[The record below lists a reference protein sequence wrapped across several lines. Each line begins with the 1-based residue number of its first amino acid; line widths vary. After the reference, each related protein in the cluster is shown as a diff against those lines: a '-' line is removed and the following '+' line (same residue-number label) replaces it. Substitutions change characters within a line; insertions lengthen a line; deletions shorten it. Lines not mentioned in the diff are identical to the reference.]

1 MCAKHNSQIEII
13 EYLDEWDLEKVCTL
27 QQELIPHLNPSIDYQ
42 PDIKRFFD
50 TEKNFMQ
57 KWCEQEYKED
67 YNTWNQLTNADT
79 LSINI
84 AY

>member
-1 MCAKHNSQIEII
+1 
-13 EYLDEWDLEKVCTL
+13 
-27 QQELIPHLNPSIDYQ
+27 
-42 PDIKRFFD
+42 
-50 TEKNFMQ
+50 MQ